1 MYYPTKPLR
10 ISFSSPLQCFTTHR
24 DMRDSWMGLR
34 RASRLPSCI
43 YISVL
48 GQYGWANK
56 AFICTP
62 TPSARRAVFPK
73 CLTVDFH
80 RARVS
85 TLTTFTARTCM
96 LHHHHCTTNIP
107 QSRSRP
113 KGRNRPLVWL
123 PMSVTR
129 VPTYTIYLSD
139 RVFPPVLS
147 LYLTIYQL
155 NLKNNLG
162 SNWCVSL
169 Q

>member
-10 ISFSSPLQCFTTHR
+10 ISFLSSPMFYDTPGHAGL
-24 DMRDSWMGLR
+24 WLGLR

-48 GQYGWANK
+48 GQHGWANK

-62 TPSARRAVFPK
+62 TPSSRRAVFPK
-73 CLTVDFH
+73 CLTVVNK
-80 RARVS
+80 ARVS

-129 VPTYTIYLSD
+129 VPTYSIYLSD
-139 RVFPPVLS
+139 RVIPHFLS
-147 LYLTIYQL
+147 IYLPIYQL
-155 NLKNNLG
+155 NLKKNSR
-162 SNWCVSL
+162 SNE
-169 Q
+169 

>member
-1 MYYPTKPLR
+1 
-10 ISFSSPLQCFTTHR
+10 
-24 DMRDSWMGLR
+24 
-34 RASRLPSCI
+34 
-43 YISVL
+43 
-48 GQYGWANK
+48 
-56 AFICTP
+56 
-62 TPSARRAVFPK
+62 
-73 CLTVDFH
+73 
-80 RARVS
+80 
-85 TLTTFTARTCM
+85 M